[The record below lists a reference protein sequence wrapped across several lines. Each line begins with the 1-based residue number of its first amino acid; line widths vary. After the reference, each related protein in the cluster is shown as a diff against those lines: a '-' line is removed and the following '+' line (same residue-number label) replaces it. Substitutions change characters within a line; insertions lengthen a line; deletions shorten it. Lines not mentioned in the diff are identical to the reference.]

1 MLKKHNTGYIAYINL
16 DAIHVYGSY
25 PRARVLFGSSIND
38 TDENFMKSDPMKPQL
53 KPRLY

>member
-38 TDENFMKSDPMKPQL
+38 TVEFFMKFVPVKPQL
-53 KPRLY
+53 KPSLY

>member
-1 MLKKHNTGYIAYINL
+1 MLASHTKYINL

-38 TDENFMKSDPMKPQL
+38 TDEYCMKSDPMKPQL
-53 KPRLY
+53 KPSLY